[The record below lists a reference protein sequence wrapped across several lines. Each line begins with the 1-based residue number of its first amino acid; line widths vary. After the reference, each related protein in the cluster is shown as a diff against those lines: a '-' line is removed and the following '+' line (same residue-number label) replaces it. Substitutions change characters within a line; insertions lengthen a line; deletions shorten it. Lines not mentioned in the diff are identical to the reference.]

1 MRADFD
7 LPIDLADLFE
17 RVTVN
22 LRRTT
27 DADCVIL
34 ADISGQLI
42 SVHGGL
48 QAGDPATVAALA
60 AGDIAAMAELSRQ
73 IGEGNPSGSLLH
85 EGKHKS
91 IYLQNVDDRF
101 ILIVV
106 FHTDRLVGMVRL
118 FARHA
123 AEKIQELAAEF
134 EGLISQP
141 SAPPDA
147 DFGTALAD
155 ELERAFG
162 EF

>member
-1 MRADFD
+1 M
-7 LPIDLADLFE
+7 
-17 RVTVN
+17 
-22 LRRTT
+22 
-27 DADCVIL
+27 
-34 ADISGQLI
+34 
-42 SVHGGL
+42 
-48 QAGDPATVAALA
+48 
-60 AGDIAAMAELSRQ
+60 
-73 IGEGNPSGSLLH
+73 
-85 EGKHKS
+85 
-91 IYLQNVDDRF
+91 DDRF

>member
-7 LPIDLADLFE
+7 LPIELADLFE
-17 RVTVN
+17 QVTAN
-22 LRRTT
+22 LHRTT
-27 DADCVIL
+27 DAECVIL
-34 ADISGQLI
+34 ADISGQLV
-42 SVHGGL
+42 SVRGSL
-48 QAGDPATVAALA
+48 QEGNPATVAALA

-73 IGEGNPSGSLLH
+73 IGEANPSGSFLH
-85 EGKHKS
+85 EGKYKS
-91 IYLQNVDDRF
+91 IYLQNVADNF

-106 FHTDRLVGMVRL
+106 FHTDRLIGMVRL

-134 EGLISQP
+134 DGLASHA
-141 SAPPDA
+141 SLPPNA

-155 ELERAFG
+155 ELEKAFG

>member
-7 LPIDLADLFE
+7 LPVDLADLFE

-27 DADCVIL
+27 DAECVIL
-34 ADISGQLI
+34 ADISGQLV

-48 QAGDPATVAALA
+48 QEGDPATVAALA
-60 AGDIAAMAELSRQ
+60 AGDLAAMAELSRQ
-73 IGEGNPSGSLLH
+73 VGEENPSGSFLH

-91 IYLQNVDDRF
+91 IYLQNVADNF

-106 FHTDRLVGMVRL
+106 FHTDRLIGMVRL
-118 FARHA
+118 FAKHA
-123 AEKIQELAAEF
+123 AEKIQELAVEF
-134 EGLISQP
+134 EGLVSQP
-141 SAPPDA
+141 SMPPDT
-147 DFGTALAD
+147 DFGAALAD
-155 ELERAFG
+155 ELERTFG

>member
-1 MRADFD
+1 MRADFV
-7 LPIDLADLFE
+7 LPVDLADLFE
-17 RVTVN
+17 QVTVN

-27 DADCVIL
+27 DAECVIL
-34 ADISGQLI
+34 ADISGQLV

-48 QAGDPATVAALA
+48 QEGDPTTVAALA
-60 AGDIAAMAELSRQ
+60 AGDMAAMAELSSQ
-73 IGEGNPSGSLLH
+73 IGEKNPSGSFLH

-91 IYLQNVDDRF
+91 IYLHNVADRF

-134 EGLISQP
+134 EELVSQP
-141 SAPPDA
+141 NEPPGA
-147 DFGTALAD
+147 DFGAALAD